1 MSNHL
6 ISHGKTV
13 FDLFNMINPN
23 CYQAFIIQCIIENK
37 KEEAI
42 QYCNEL
48 SIAIEYYKWEST
60 GKKSSYIDQLICESD
75 FQKWQKIAIIYIIS
89 NNVELC
95 KKVIE
100 NELDNDN
107 EDSNRRLELAKRC
120 KNSGKSPLDEFY
132 NMFGFNSLI

>member
-1 MSNHL
+1 MSNHP

-23 CYQAFIIQCIIENK
+23 CYQAFVIQCIIENK

-48 SIAIEYYKWEST
+48 STAIEYYKWDSA
-60 GKKSSYIDQLICESD
+60 GKQSSYVDQLICESD
-75 FQKWQKIAIIYIIS
+75 LQKWQKISIIYIIS
-89 NNVELC
+89 NNVEQC

-100 NELDNDN
+100 GELNNER
-107 EDSNRRLELAKRC
+107 EESKKRIEYAKRC
-120 KNSGKSPLDEFY
+120 KHQGRSPLDDLY
-132 NMFGFNSLI
+132 RMFGFNSII

>member
-1 MSNHL
+1 MSNHP

-23 CYQAFIIQCIIENK
+23 CYQAFVIQCIIENK

-48 SIAIEYYKWEST
+48 STAIEYYKWDSA
-60 GKKSSYIDQLICESD
+60 GKQSSYVDQLICESD
-75 FQKWQKIAIIYIIS
+75 LQKWQKISIIYIIS
-89 NNVELC
+89 NNVEQC

-100 NELDNDN
+100 GELNNER
-107 EDSNRRLELAKRC
+107 EESKKRIEYEKRC
-120 KNSGKSPLDEFY
+120 KHQGR
-132 NMFGFNSLI
+132 

>member
-1 MSNHL
+1 MSNHP

-42 QYCNEL
+42 QYCDEL
-48 SIAIEYYKWEST
+48 STAIEYYKWDAA
-60 GKKSSYIDQLICESD
+60 GKQSSYIDQLICESD
-75 FQKWQKIAIIYIIS
+75 LQKWQKIAIIYIIS
-89 NNVELC
+89 NNVEQC

-100 NELDNDN
+100 SELNNEK
-107 EDSNRRLELAKRC
+107 EESQRRIEHAKQC
-120 KNSGKSPLDEFY
+120 KHSGRSPLEDLY
-132 NMFGFNSLI
+132 RMFGFSSII